1 MRVLIVGGGGR
12 EHALAWKIAQSPMV
26 DAMFAAP
33 GNPGI
38 ARHASCV
45 DIAVD
50 AHDDLVSFA
59 RRERIDLTVV
69 GPEVPLVAGLAD
81 RLTAAGLTVFGPSAR
96 AAALE
101 GSKVF
106 SKDLM
111 SRAGVPTARFASF
124 DQPAAARGYCRE
136 VGAPLVVKADGLAAG
151 KGAIVCRSLEEADAA
166 IAECMERRAFGLSG
180 ARVVVEEFMVG
191 QEVSFFVLANGIDAL
206 PLAAAEDHKTVFD
219 GDRGPNTGGMG
230 CYSPVPSFD
239 DGVEKRVM
247 ETIVRPTLA
256 ALVREGA
263 PYRGVL
269 YVGLMLTAEGP
280 KVIEYNCRFGDPECQ
295 ALVVRAPGPGSVA
308 PCRREGR
315 RVAAAGVVASAG
327 VGLRVRRVR
336 GIPGQV
342 PDRTADPRRR
352 RRRSPAWRA
361 GVPRGHRDAGG
372 AAGHRGRAGPGR
384 DRLRRHARA
393 RDRHR
398 LRGDRRDLV
407 RRDALSYGYRTEDD
421 TNRIVLG
428 ALGRRGRRRP

>member
-1 MRVLIVGGGGR
+1 SAGAAAMRVLIVGGGGR

-38 ARHASCV
+38 ARHASRV

-81 RLTAAGLTVFGPSAR
+81 RFTAAGLTVFGPSAR

-111 SRAGVPTARFASF
+111 LRAGVPTARFASF
-124 DQPAAARGYCRE
+124 DP
-136 VGAPLVVKADGLAAG
+136 P
-151 KGAIVCRSLEEADAA
+151 
-166 IAECMERRAFGLSG
+166 
-180 ARVVVEEFMVG
+180 
-191 QEVSFFVLANGIDAL
+191 
-206 PLAAAEDHKTVFD
+206 AAAEDHKTVFD

-280 KVIEYNCRFGDPECQ
+280 KVIEYNCRF
-295 ALVVRAPGPGSVA
+295 
-308 PCRREGR
+308 
-315 RVAAAGVVASAG
+315 
-327 VGLRVRRVR
+327 
-336 GIPGQV
+336 
-342 PDRTADPRRR
+342 
-352 RRRSPAWRA
+352 
-361 GVPRGHRDAGG
+361 
-372 AAGHRGRAGPGR
+372 
-384 DRLRRHARA
+384 
-393 RDRHR
+393 
-398 LRGDRRDLV
+398 
-407 RRDALSYGYRTEDD
+407 
-421 TNRIVLG
+421 
-428 ALGRRGRRRP
+428 